1 MVEKIIKIN
10 LRPMI
15 YGQMIFFFTLENE
28 NDVVSN
34 YFMKKEKK
42 IGLLS
47 AFQSIKEQII
57 PTRTKKSF

>member
-1 MVEKIIKIN
+1 
-10 LRPMI
+10 MI

>member
-1 MVEKIIKIN
+1 MVEKKIN